1 MTLYGISTIASGS
14 LRRGAEDALGR
25 RRDRPPT
32 AGKHS
37 EKSINIRLPML
48 RDAQVLTSGRVNSIA
63 PTKRDLVM
71 KRPHR
76 RQFLHLAAGAAALP
90 VVSQAARAQA
100 YPSRA
105 VRIIVGFTAGGAFDL
120 TARLIG
126 PWLSQRL
133 GQQFIVENRPGGG
146 TNIATEAVVR
156 APADGHT
163 LLLCGAVNAI
173 NATLYEKLNFD
184 FLRDL
189 APVASVIRFPNV
201 IDLNPSFPAKTI
213 PEFIAYA
220 KTNRGKINM
229 ASSGNGTSQH
239 LSGELFKMMT
249 GVNLVHV
256 PYRGAAQALTDLIGG
271 QVQVSFD
278 PLPPAIELI
287 RSGKVRALAVTTAV
301 RSDALPD
308 VPTVG
313 EFVPGYE
320 ASGWNG
326 VVVPRNTPIEIIQK
340 LNTEINAGLADPGIR
355 AKLTDL
361 GGMVLA
367 GSAADFGKLI
377 ADEIDKWSKVIK
389 FAGVKPD

>member
-1 MTLYGISTIASGS
+1 M
-14 LRRGAEDALGR
+14 
-25 RRDRPPT
+25 
-32 AGKHS
+32 K
-37 EKSINIRLPML
+37 LP
-48 RDAQVLTSGRVNSIA
+48 
-63 PTKRDLVM
+63 
-71 KRPHR
+71 R
-76 RQFLHLAAGAAALP
+76 RQLLHLVAGAAMLPAALRI
-90 VVSQAARAQA
+90 AKAQG
-100 YPSRA
+100 YPTRP
-105 VRIIVGFTAGGAFDL
+105 VRIIVGFTAGGNFDL
-120 TARLIG
+120 TARLISQ
-126 PWLSQRL
+126 WLSQRL
-133 GQQFIVENRPGGG
+133 GQQFIVENRPGAG

-163 LLLCGAVNAI
+163 LLLGGAVNAI

-184 FLRDL
+184 FLRDM

-220 KTNRGKINM
+220 KANPGKVNM

-256 PYRGAAQALTDLIGG
+256 PYRGAPQALTDLIGG

-308 VPTVG
+308 VSTVG

-326 VVVPRNTPIEIIQK
+326 IVAPTNTPIEIIQK

-367 GSAADFGKLI
+367 SSAADFGKLI
-377 ADEIDKWSKVIK
+377 ADEIDKWGKVIK